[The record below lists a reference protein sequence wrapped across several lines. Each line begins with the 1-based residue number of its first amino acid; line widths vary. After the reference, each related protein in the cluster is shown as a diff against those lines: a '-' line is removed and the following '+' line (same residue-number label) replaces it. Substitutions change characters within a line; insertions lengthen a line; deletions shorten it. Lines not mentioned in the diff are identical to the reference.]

1 MRPVREG
8 KQRKERGEDEED
20 GVARCQV
27 LTVTGH
33 PIAMETWV
41 RGHSVGG
48 AARGGGKG
56 RARAPSSGAAKA
68 LA

>member
-8 KQRKERGEDEED
+8 TQRKERGEED

-33 PIAMETWV
+33 PIATETWV

-56 RARAPSSGAAKA
+56 RARAPSSGAAEA

>member
-8 KQRKERGEDEED
+8 TQRKERGED

-33 PIAMETWV
+33 PIATETWV

-56 RARAPSSGAAKA
+56 RARAPSSGAAEA